1 MEKVLALGASRGLGA
16 SVVKRLSEN
25 ANLEVVSVSR
35 KADKFKLD
43 FSKPDE
49 QKKVFEL
56 IREVQPTRIFYFAG
70 GGPFGKFA
78 DKEWKD
84 HQWSLEVNFLFPA
97 RLLNHVMK
105 NNLGL
110 KQIVFVGS
118 LVAENKAHP
127 MAASYGAGKS
137 AMRAL
142 LESVN
147 TEEKNSV
154 DIRLFSPGYMDTEML
169 PKNAYPRREGMKL
182 LSPNFVAEKFCE
194 WVNNT
199 NANWYLGVPNE
210 CPN

>member
-1 MEKVLALGASRGLGA
+1 MEKVLALGASRGLGE
-16 SVVKRLSEN
+16 SVVRQLNNSGN
-25 ANLEVVSVSR
+25 FEVISVSR

-43 FSKPDE
+43 FSKLDE

-56 IREVQPTRIFYFAG
+56 IKEVQPTRIFYFAG

-84 HQWSLEVNFLFPA
+84 HQWSLEVNFLFQA
-97 RLLNHVMK
+97 RLLSHVMK
-105 NNLGL
+105 NSLGL

-118 LVAENKAHP
+118 LIAENRAHP
-127 MAASYGAGKS
+127 MGASYGAGKS
-137 AMRAL
+137 AMRSL
-142 LESVN
+142 LESIVA
-147 TEEKNSV
+147 EGKSSI

-169 PKNAYPRREGMKL
+169 PKNAYPRREGVKL

-199 NANWYLGVPNE
+199 NVNWYLGVPNE
-210 CPN
+210 

>member
-1 MEKVLALGASRGLGA
+1 MEKVLVLGASRGLGA
-16 SVVKRLSEN
+16 TVVK
-25 ANLEVVSVSR
+25 NLTGKFEIISVSR
-35 KADKFKLD
+35 KTDKFKLD

-49 QKKVFEL
+49 QKKAFDLVLE
-56 IREVQPTRIFYFAG
+56 IRPSRVFYFAG
-70 GGPFGKFA
+70 GGPFGKFE

-105 NNLGL
+105 NKLDL
-110 KQIVFVGS
+110 KQIAFVGS
-118 LVAENKAHP
+118 LIAENNAHP
-127 MAASYGAGKS
+127 MGASYGAGKS
-137 AMRAL
+137 ALKSL

-147 TEEKNSV
+147 IEGKNSI

-169 PKNAYPRREGMKL
+169 PKNAYPRREGVKL

-210 CPN
+210 CPIE